1 MVSYSGYL
9 KRLAVIFSIVF
20 LIAAIHIFR
29 IGSYFHGELYIFY
42 YSYFS
47 DFIIPFG
54 FYFLLCLSE
63 IQIPV
68 LESRESLMPIPEF
81 LSKNN
86 FILRI
91 PFISRWEGKLAIAF
105 LIPSIAETCQ
115 YFGIPVLGSTFDLID
130 YFVYGIGAISA
141 VVVDTQIFSR
151 IFIFWNLGKT
161 KNSVTA

>member
-1 MVSYSGYL
+1 
-9 KRLAVIFSIVF
+9 
-20 LIAAIHIFR
+20 
-29 IGSYFHGELYIFY
+29 
-42 YSYFS
+42 
-47 DFIIPFG
+47 
-54 FYFLLCLSE
+54 
-63 IQIPV
+63 
-68 LESRESLMPIPEF
+68 MPIPEF